1 MIFTGWDTPLS
12 ALKTELVQKEYEGY
26 LVPDT
31 IKNQVSTLDC
41 EKDTMNFTVI
51 DDIWTALDTLP
62 PNPKF
67 PYVQPN
73 DLETI
78 RAKRPKGVRQLDMP
92 AESDLLDKFH
102 GAWIGRAAGCALG
115 KPVEAMGIRGQ
126 QGMTGRKAIQ
136 TYLQNRNDWPLNN
149 YFSGV
154 DTGDDLKLY
163 CPLSQ
168 REQIAF
174 MEPDD
179 DIHYTLIALRILEEY
194 GPDFEWR
201 HVAHT
206 WNNSLPYN
214 AICTAETQAILNYN
228 NAVPRSAKSNWVT
241 PEYTRTSRNPYREWI
256 GAQIRADGWGY
267 ACAGNPELA
276 AEFAYRDA
284 CWTHTANGI
293 YGEMMFAAMIAASFV
308 ISDPVE
314 LVHIG
319 LSEIPE
325 NCKLSEASLAA
336 LAHAANCDDFEVYMD
351 WVEEFY
357 GDLHGVHTVNNA
369 LVVIGSMIFGKM
381 DFHQSICRSVQGGWD
396 TDCNGATC
404 GSMVGAIG
412 GAASLHSTL
421 VAPLNDT
428 IKPSVIGFQEI
439 SMTEL
444 AERTFKVYQTVS
456 KTKP

>member
-12 ALKTELVQKEYEGY
+12 ALKTELVQKEYEGF

-31 IKNQVSTLDC
+31 IKNQVSALDC

-51 DDIWTALDTLP
+51 DDIWTALDKLP

-136 TYLQNRNDWPLNN
+136 TYLQNRNEWPLNN

-168 REQIAF
+168 REQITF

-206 WNNSLPYN
+206 WNNSP
-214 AICTAETQAILNYN
+214 IQ
-228 NAVPRSAKSNWVT
+228 
-241 PEYTRTSRNPYREWI
+241 RN
-256 GAQIRADGWGY
+256 
-267 ACAGNPELA
+267 
-276 AEFAYRDA
+276 
-284 CWTHTANGI
+284 
-293 YGEMMFAAMIAASFV
+293 
-308 ISDPVE
+308 
-314 LVHIG
+314 
-319 LSEIPE
+319 
-325 NCKLSEASLAA
+325 
-336 LAHAANCDDFEVYMD
+336 
-351 WVEEFY
+351 
-357 GDLHGVHTVNNA
+357 LHGRNTSYSQ
-369 LVVIGSMIFGKM
+369 L
-381 DFHQSICRSVQGGWD
+381 QQC
-396 TDCNGATC
+396 
-404 GSMVGAIG
+404 
-412 GAASLHSTL
+412 STQ
-421 VAPLNDT
+421 
-428 IKPSVIGFQEI
+428 KC
-439 SMTEL
+439 
-444 AERTFKVYQTVS
+444 
-456 KTKP
+456 